1 MHLTKSDIF
10 WKSWLWSVICGL
22 LVASVFYF
30 ITDIINNTFHFSY
43 GGVAFV
49 DLLIIL
55 AIGGSYFGAGY
66 VGARIAHKYHYDVEK
81 RFVRRYT
88 WYSLI
93 TFVLLVAVTYSPLSF
108 LGILWSLIAPY
119 CVIRALD
126 FIQKDPQD
134 AKPKKLKRKRK

>member
-22 LVASVFYF
+22 VVASIFYF
-30 ITDIINNTFHFSY
+30 ITDLINNTFHFSY

-49 DLLIIL
+49 DLLIIM

-81 RFVRRYT
+81 RFISRYVRL
-88 WYSLI
+88 SI
-93 TFVLLVAVTYSPLSF
+93 VTFILLVAVTYSPLSF
-108 LGILWSLIAPY
+108 LGILWSLIAPW
-119 CVIRALD
+119 CVIKALD
-126 FIQKDPQD
+126 FIQQD
-134 AKPKKLKRKRK
+134 EKPKKKLRKRK

>member
-1 MHLTKSDIF
+1 
-10 WKSWLWSVICGL
+10 
-22 LVASVFYF
+22 
-30 ITDIINNTFHFSY
+30 
-43 GGVAFV
+43 V

-88 WYSLI
+88 WYSI
-93 TFVLLVAVTYSPLSF
+93 ATFALLVAVTYSPLSF

-119 CVIRALD
+119 CVIKALD
-126 FIQKDPQD
+126 FIQKDSID
-134 AKPKKLKRKRK
+134 SKPKKRKR

>member
-22 LVASVFYF
+22 VVASVFYF
-30 ITDIINNTFHFSY
+30 VTGLINKMFRFSY

-55 AIGGSYFGAGY
+55 AIAGSYFGAGY
-66 VGARIAHKYHYDVEK
+66 VGSRIAHKYHYDVEK

-88 WYSLI
+88 WYSI
-93 TFVLLVAVTYSPLSF
+93 VTFLLLVAVTYSPLSF
-108 LGILWSLIAPY
+108 LGILWSLVAPY
-119 CVIRALD
+119 CVIKALD
-126 FIQKDPQD
+126 FIQKE
-134 AKPKKLKRKRK
+134 KK